1 MLCSCSFYL
10 CCSLLGRRSCLHVEI
25 RGLCLQTPCSVC
37 WVPPSVFPQPGAEV
51 LLSLTEVE
59 GVPMPGLCFSA
70 QRMYA
75 DQAVFM
81 HTYIFFI

>member
-1 MLCSCSFYL
+1 M
-10 CCSLLGRRSCLHVEI
+10 EI
-25 RGLCLQTPCSVC
+25 RGLCLQPPCSVC